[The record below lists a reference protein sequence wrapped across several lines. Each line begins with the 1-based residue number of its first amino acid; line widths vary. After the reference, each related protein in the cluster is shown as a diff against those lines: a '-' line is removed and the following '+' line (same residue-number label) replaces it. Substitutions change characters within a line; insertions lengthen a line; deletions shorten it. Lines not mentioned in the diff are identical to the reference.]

1 MKIIGLFGWS
11 GSGKTH
17 LTCRLI
23 KYFVKKKIVVSTF
36 KHTHHN
42 VEIDKKGKD
51 SYLHR
56 NSGAR
61 EVMLGGKNNWALI
74 HKGKKSENYEFDDL
88 IKKFSK
94 ENDLLIVEG
103 YKKLDIPKIE
113 LYNSKINRSLISN
126 KNSKAVAIVY
136 DVIDKNIINSNL
148 PIFDFNNTKDI
159 GEFILKYLKLDE
171 KY

>member
-1 MKIIGLFGWS
+1 MRVIGLYGWS

-23 KYFVKKKIVVSTF
+23 KYFSNKNIVVSTF

-42 VEIDKKGKD
+42 AEIDKEGKD

-56 NSGAR
+56 KSGAR
-61 EVMLGGKNNWALI
+61 EVMLGGRNNWALI
-74 HKGKKSENYEFDDL
+74 HKGKESENFEFRDL

-103 YKKLDIPKIE
+103 FKKLDIPKIE
-113 LYNSKINRSLISN
+113 LYNSKIKKPLISN
-126 KNSKAVAIVY
+126 QSPRTVAIVY
-136 DVIDKNIINSNL
+136 DIIDKNIENTNL
-148 PIFDFNNTKDI
+148 PIFDFKNTEDI
-159 GEFILKYLKLDE
+159 GKFILKYLKIND
-171 KY
+171 K

>member
-1 MKIIGLFGWS
+1 MKIIGLYGWS

-23 KYFVKKKIVVSTF
+23 KYFVKKKIIVSTF
-36 KHTHHN
+36 KHTHHS

-56 NSGAR
+56 HSGAR
-61 EVMLGGKNNWALI
+61 EVMLGGENNWALI
-74 HKGKKSENYEFDDL
+74 HKGKNNKKFEFDDL
-88 IKKFSK
+88 KKKFSK

-113 LYNSKINRSLISN
+113 LYNSKIKKPLISD
-126 KNSKAVAIVY
+126 KSSKAIAIVY
-136 DVIDKNIINSNL
+136 DIVDGNIMNSDL
-148 PIFDFNNTKDI
+148 PIFNFKNTKDI
-159 GEFILKYLKLDE
+159 GEFILKYLKLNE
-171 KY
+171 K

>member
-1 MKIIGLFGWS
+1 MKTIGLYGWS
-11 GSGKTH
+11 GSGKTD

-23 KYFVKKKIVVSTF
+23 KYFVKKNIVVSTF

-56 NSGAR
+56 ESGAR

-74 HKGKKSENYEFDDL
+74 HRGIKNEIFEFNEL

-94 ENDLLIVEG
+94 ENDLLIIEG

-113 LYNSKINRSLISN
+113 LYHSKINKPLISN
-126 KNSKAVAIVY
+126 KNSKTIAIVY
-136 DVIDKNIINSNL
+136 DVIDEKIENSDL
-148 PIFDFNNTKDI
+148 PTFDFKNTKDI
-159 GEFILKYLKLDE
+159 GKFIFKYLKLDE
-171 KY
+171 K